1 MADSIYK
8 DNIGAEMGKFK
19 ETNSEMLDAW
29 MAYHDSVF
37 TDGALSTKE
46 KQLTALAVAHITS
59 CPYCIRSRTAASL
72 KAGGTDKEIVEVIYV
87 AMRLAMGAPYA
98 FSSIG
103 FEAWEHL
110 ENDVP
115 LAEGHFFTK
124 NIAGYINTFKEE
136 SGAIAEPF
144 NNFHKKTFEEGAL
157 TKKFKR
163 GIVALACAL
172 VTKCPYCIRSCV
184 RDGKAE
190 GVTSKQ
196 IAEATNVAMVMAA
209 GACWAHSSIAM
220 ETIAKVAKAK

>member
-19 ETNSEMLDAW
+19 ETNPELLDAW

-37 TDGALSTKE
+37 KDGALSAKE

-59 CPYCIRSRTAASL
+59 CPYCIRSRTNASL
-72 KAGGTDKEIVEVIYV
+72 KAGATDKEIVEVIYV

-98 FSSIG
+98 FSSIA
-103 FEAWEHL
+103 FEAWDHL
-110 ENDVP
+110 EAGVD
-115 LAEGHFFTK
+115 LREGHFFK
-124 NIAGYINTFKEE
+124 KDIVHEINTFKEQ
-136 SGAIAEPF
+136 SGEDVATPF
-144 NNFHKKTFEEGAL
+144 GEFHKKTFEEGAL
-157 TKKFKR
+157 SKKFKR

-190 GVTSKQ
+190 GVNPQQ
-196 IAEATNVAMVMAA
+196 IAETVNVAMVMAA

-220 ETIAKVAKAK
+220 EAAAKAEK